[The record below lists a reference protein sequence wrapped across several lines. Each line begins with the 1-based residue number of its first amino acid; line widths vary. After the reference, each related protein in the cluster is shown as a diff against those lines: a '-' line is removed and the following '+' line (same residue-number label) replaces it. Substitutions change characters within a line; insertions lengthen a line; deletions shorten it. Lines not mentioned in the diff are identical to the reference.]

1 MKDATPTLLL
11 SMSAPPY
18 WHCGRTVF
26 KRSIDQLIALLP
38 AAAMAVVNWG
48 LPALR
53 VMSLAVAV
61 CVAVEAICCW
71 AMDRKSTIDDFTA
84 VVAGLLYAFMLPA
97 GAPWWIVVIGA
108 VSAMLF
114 GKMLF
119 GGHGNNPLSTPLIG
133 WAVLFISF
141 PVHMDPNIVQTA
153 TSFID
158 PLARLK
164 YFGVAEANAI
174 PVLDL
179 LLGHQ
184 INALGAG
191 QVGALL
197 LGGIYLLVRGQIR
210 WQIVIAVLIG
220 AGFPFAYLQMTDPA
234 ANASAVFHMCSGSI
248 LLCAF
253 FMATEPCTAPAVS
266 AGMLC
271 YGLTCGLMMFV
282 IRHFGSYSDGAP
294 FAVLVTSLLSPYFD
308 MIRPKPF
315 GVK

>member
-1 MKDATPTLLL
+1 MLWVVA
-11 SMSAPPY
+11 
-18 WHCGRTVF
+18 
-26 KRSIDQLIALLP
+26 ALLP
-38 AAAMAVVNWG
+38 GALAG
-48 LPALR
+48 LWFFGMPALR
-53 VMSLAVAV
+53 VIL
-61 CVAVEAICCW
+61 ICSIACP
-71 AMDRKSTIDDFTA
+71 AFEYLSCRCMRRPHDLGNYSALLT
-84 VVAGLLYAFMLPA
+84 GLLLAMNLPSTT
-97 GAPWWIVVIGA
+97 PWWICLIGSFMAIVV
-108 VSAMLF
+108 

-119 GGHGNNPLSTPLIG
+119 GGHGNNPLCTPLIG

-179 LLGHQ
+179 LLGRQ

-191 QVGALL
+191 QIGALL
-197 LGGIYLLVRGQIR
+197 LGGLYLLVRGQIR
-210 WQIVIAVLIG
+210 WQIVIPVLVG

-294 FAVLVTSLLSPYFD
+294 FAVLVTSLLTPYFD